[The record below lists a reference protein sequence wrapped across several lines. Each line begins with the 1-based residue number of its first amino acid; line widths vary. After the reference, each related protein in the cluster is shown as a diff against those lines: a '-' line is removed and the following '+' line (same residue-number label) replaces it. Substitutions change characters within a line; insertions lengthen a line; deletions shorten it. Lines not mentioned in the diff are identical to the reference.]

1 MNDPNLLVLASLAD
15 GPKHGYSM
23 MEDIETFSGQRLG
36 PGTLYGAITRLEE
49 KGWIRPLET
58 DDRRKPYKMT
68 AEGRKELQT
77 QLALLGKIVK
87 TGEGRL
93 KPA

>member
-1 MNDPNLLVLASLAD
+1 MNDPNLLVLSSLAD

-36 PGTLYGAITRLEE
+36 PGTLYGAIARLEE

-58 DDRRKPYKMT
+58 DDRRKPYKIT
-68 AEGRKELQT
+68 AEGRKELQA
-77 QLALLGKIVK
+77 QLAQLSKIVK